1 MNSPEAIFDTLFI
14 GERLQRKIDDFSEYE
29 IQFFAYF
36 SCLLSLY
43 DGNTANDW
51 KYSFAKTQLGSPF
64 SNEISLSIK
73 TLTASDNL
81 IQNGETMG
89 YFILTGSGSK
99 YLEFQTNEL
108 SIFWERRKYLQA
120 ACNTMSLI
128 PFGTIKDA
136 MIMEPVLDSAGHSLS
151 PRNLLETTN
160 PATKVLHSQF
170 KNLKL
175 ALENK
180 YTDLIVPA
188 VVWLESLNSQN
199 KKLQFA

>member
-89 YFILTGSGSK
+89 YFILTGSIITFRFEFSIPVAVISISSPFPSK
-99 YLEFQTNEL
+99 
-108 SIFWERRKYLQA
+108 
-120 ACNTMSLI
+120 
-128 PFGTIKDA
+128 
-136 MIMEPVLDSAGHSLS
+136 
-151 PRNLLETTN
+151 
-160 PATKVLHSQF
+160 
-170 KNLKL
+170 
-175 ALENK
+175 
-180 YTDLIVPA
+180 
-188 VVWLESLNSQN
+188 
-199 KKLQFA
+199 